1 MFLAAVIAIIGKAS
15 WPFGAPIITAVLE
28 HTFRRI
34 LFQQPRE
41 EDEERK
47 EKKEAFH
54 KKRNTDLTRSQWR
67 SAVPHLVLHGLK
79 QCSTH
84 RVATTV
90 TLFLKS
96 VEWHQGAEAT
106 GAYIAT
112 FYGRIALVTLQQT
125 THITKKDFYNR
136 LDPLRPSAAT
146 PLRVFW
152 PVSTSVT
159 DSQTVTS

>member
-1 MFLAAVIAIIGKAS
+1 
-15 WPFGAPIITAVLE
+15 
-28 HTFRRI
+28 
-34 LFQQPRE
+34 
-41 EDEERK
+41 
-47 EKKEAFH
+47 
-54 KKRNTDLTRSQWR
+54 
-67 SAVPHLVLHGLK
+67 LK

-125 THITKKDFYNR
+125 THIAKKDFYNR